1 MARDD
6 HIDRTALTFVVVV
19 LIFLLTLGYV
29 IFPRHDAPPGVS
41 PSVSG
46 GGPSA
51 PGPTPAAGQ
60 EKK

>member
-29 IFPRHDAPPGVS
+29 IFPRHDAAPGVPPS
-41 PSVSG
+41 MSGGAPSV
-46 GGPSA
+46 
-51 PGPTPAAGQ
+51 PGPAPAAAP